1 MIVLGIETSCDE
13 TSVGIVKNGN
23 ELLSNVVATSMGMQV
38 EYGGIVPEVAARAQI
53 EYMVPVLDEALKQAG
68 CAWEDIDAI
77 AVTYGPGL
85 GGSLLVGVMTAKT
98 LSQIYGKPMIPINHV
113 QAHLGANLLT
123 KTSLDLNL
131 PTSPPDFPALGLIVS
146 GGHTQIVHYDSPIK
160 YKVLGQT
167 RDDAVGEAFDKVA
180 KILGLPYP
188 GGPSISKLAKQGDQ
202 KAYKLPKSRLENPY
216 DFSFSGLKTAV
227 LRLSQSVIGKDFTF
241 PSFEIT
247 KHLSDQQKA
256 DISASFEYTAIE
268 TLLDKLIKADN
279 ELNPKNIIIT
289 GGVSANQYLR
299 SRCPEIFGSRL
310 HTTDPKLSTDNGA
323 MIAALGH
330 LIYKENSQLTDYK
343 SLQIEPSL
351 SM

>member
-1 MIVLGIETSCDE
+1 MYILGVETSCDE
-13 TSVGIVKNGN
+13 TSVGIVRGGN

-53 EYMVPVLDEALKQAG
+53 EYMIPVLDEALTQAG
-68 CAWEDIDAI
+68 VNWGEIDAI

-98 LSQIYGKPMIPINHV
+98 LSQIHNKPLIPVNHV

-123 KTSLDLNL
+123 KTSLNLSL
-131 PTSPPDFPALGLIVS
+131 PTTPPDFPALGLIVS
-146 GGHTQIVHYDSPIK
+146 GGHTQIVYYDSPLK

-180 KILGLPYP
+180 KILGLTYP

-202 KAYKLPKSRLENPY
+202 RAYQLPKSRLENPY

-241 PSFEIT
+241 PSFLIAQ
-247 KHLSDQQKA
+247 HLSDQQKA

-268 TLLDKLIKADN
+268 TILD
-279 ELNPKNIIIT
+279 
-289 GGVSANQYLR
+289 
-299 SRCPEIFGSRL
+299 
-310 HTTDPKLSTDNGA
+310 
-323 MIAALGH
+323 
-330 LIYKENSQLTDYK
+330 
-343 SLQIEPSL
+343 
-351 SM
+351 